1 MLSCKETSE
10 LVSRS
15 LDERLSWSQ
24 RMAVRLHLLMCGACR
39 RFVEQMG
46 VIRRAARGYPGAGSG
61 RDGDSR

>member
-24 RMAVRLHLLMCGACR
+24 RMAVRLHLMMCGACR
-39 RFVEQMG
+39 HFTAQMG
-46 VIRRAARGYPGAGSG
+46 FLRRAARRYPGGGTGWDEA
-61 RDGDSR
+61 SR